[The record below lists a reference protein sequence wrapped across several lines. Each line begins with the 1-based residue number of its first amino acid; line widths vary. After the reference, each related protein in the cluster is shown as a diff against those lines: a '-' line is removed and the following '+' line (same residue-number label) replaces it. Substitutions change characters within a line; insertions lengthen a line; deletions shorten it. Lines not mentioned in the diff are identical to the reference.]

1 MSIEPC
7 EFTLKHYRQILERAK
22 DSSYE
27 FLRLMDV
34 GRLAPGKR
42 QIVLRHDIDFSAED
56 AMRMAA
62 LEREVGGLFST
73 YCVLLHAP
81 TYHVGEVETYRFL
94 KEIMKM
100 GHEIA
105 LHYDLSFFEGAGISP
120 LEGIGREALF
130 LGELLGTKIVSVA
143 QHKPGTY
150 GRFAGVGNRFID
162 AYSPMLIEDIRYLSD
177 SRRTWRSGCVC
188 EHLKSAPAMQVL
200 IHPEWWEARDGRSR
214 RGTIERLV
222 KTRQNCLATF
232 MEEYAM
238 SMENGNKTTSS

>member
-1 MSIEPC
+1 MESC
-7 EFTLKHYRQILERAK
+7 EFTLKHYRQILEQAK
-22 DSSYE
+22 DASYE

-34 GRLAPGKR
+34 GRLTPEKR
-42 QIVLRHDIDFSAED
+42 QIVLRHDIDFSVAD
-56 AMRMAA
+56 AMRMAT
-62 LEREVGGLFST
+62 LERDVGGICST

-81 TYHVGEVETYRFL
+81 TYHVGEVETYRLL

-105 LHYDLSFFEGAGISP
+105 LHYDLSFFEEAGISP
-120 LEGIGREALF
+120 LEGMEREASF
-130 LGELLGTKIVSVA
+130 LGEIMGTNIVSVA

-150 GRFAGVGNRFID
+150 GRFTGVGKRFID

-188 EHLKSAPAMQVL
+188 EHLKSTPAIQAL
-200 IHPEWWEARDGRSR
+200 IHPEWWEAKDAKNR

-222 KTRQNCLATF
+222 QTHQNDVTVF
-232 MEEYAM
+232 MREYAAN
-238 SMENGNKTTSS
+238 MEKKPE